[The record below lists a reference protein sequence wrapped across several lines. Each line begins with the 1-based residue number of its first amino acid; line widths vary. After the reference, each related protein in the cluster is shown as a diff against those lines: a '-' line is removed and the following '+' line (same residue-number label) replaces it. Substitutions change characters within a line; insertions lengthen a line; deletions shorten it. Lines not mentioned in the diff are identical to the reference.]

1 MGTLLHDG
9 LVETAVRTPE
19 HPAVLAGER
28 LWTFAELDGL
38 SNAFAHTLDQRQVR
52 PGERV
57 IVMTTNRFE
66 FVVAVQ
72 GISKVGAAAVL
83 VNPGW
88 KAAEV
93 RHAVAL
99 TEPVLGVADGAAAD
113 VLGAFVSV
121 IDFDRA
127 GVGDERAAART
138 ESRCR

>member
-1 MGTLLHDG
+1 
-9 LVETAVRTPE
+9 
-19 HPAVLAGER
+19 
-28 LWTFAELDGL
+28 
-38 SNAFAHTLDQRQVR
+38 
-52 PGERV
+52 
-57 IVMTTNRFE
+57 MTTNRFE

-113 VLGAFVSV
+113 VLGDVRLG
-121 IDFDRA
+121 DRLRPRR
-127 GVGDERAAART
+127 GRRRAAPLRT